1 MNLQEAV
8 LARHS
13 VRSYLDKPLDPS
25 SVAELQAL
33 ISELNAESGLHMQL
47 LQNEPGPFGGLLSKI
62 GWLAGVKNYLAL
74 VGPDDGD
81 LDEKCGYY
89 GERFVLEA
97 QMRGI
102 DSCWVGG
109 TYSKGKCA
117 AEVGPGEKL
126 SLVIALG
133 YGKKPGRPHKSKSFD
148 AVSTVSGATPEWFR
162 RGVECALLAPTAM
175 NQQKF
180 NFELVGSDGVRA
192 ATDRGAFALVDL
204 GIAKYHFEIGA
215 GEGDWKW
222 VK

>member
-8 LARHS
+8 FARHS

-33 ISELNAESGLHMQL
+33 IAELNAASGLHMQL
-47 LQNEPGPFGGLLSKI
+47 LLNDPSPFGGLLSKV

-74 VGPDDGD
+74 VGPNSGD
-81 LDEKCGYY
+81 LDEQCGYW
-89 GERFVLEA
+89 GERFLLEA

-102 DSCWVGG
+102 NSCWVGG

-117 AEVGPGEKL
+117 AQVGPGEKL

-133 YGKKPGRPHKSKSFD
+133 YGKNQGKSRKSKSYE
-148 AVSTVSGATPEWFR
+148 AVANASAAPEWFR

-180 NFELVGSDGVRA
+180 RFELVGTDGVRA
-192 ATDRGAFALVDL
+192 TAGRGAFAAVDL
-204 GIAKYHFEIGA
+204 GIVKYHFEIGA
-215 GEGDWKW
+215 REGDWKW